1 MSKFVQRFNRWANQ
15 STTKKISNTAKTL
28 MKIYLD
34 VCCINRPFDDQTEE
48 IIRMESEAVLAI
60 LKRCLLEWTLIG
72 SEAIDYEISRIPD
85 AERRSKVEQIASI
98 SREKTI
104 VDESIVSR
112 AREIEMQGLKPMD
125 ALHLACAERSA
136 DVMLTT
142 DDEILRA
149 AIRMSADIKVIVM
162 NPARW
167 LLDVL

>member
-1 MSKFVQRFNRWANQ
+1 
-15 STTKKISNTAKTL
+15 
-28 MKIYLD
+28 
-34 VCCINRPFDDQTEE
+34 
-48 IIRMESEAVLAI
+48 MESEAVLAI

-112 AREIEMQGLKPMD
+112 VREIEMQGLIKPMD